1 MYTFHTSLYV
11 CVTLFSKRTGTI
23 KDYFTMLTLL
33 LLSSC
38 AILAVRAAATPR
50 DADAVVGAGTP
61 IV

>member
-11 CVTLFSKRTGTI
+11 CVPVQQANG
-23 KDYFTMLTLL
+23 DYFTMLTLL

-38 AILAVRAAATPR
+38 AILAVRAAANSR
-50 DADAVVGAGTP
+50 DAVVGAGTP